1 MARRADGM
9 TLKIVVT
16 GPFAAGKTTF
26 IETISEITVLSTE
39 RDVSDHTRSI
49 KGRTTVA
56 MDFGRITVADDLA
69 LYLFGTPGQERFDFM
84 WEILAEGMLG
94 FVLMVDQSRQE
105 SIDEAKKILD
115 FFRRIADVPFVV
127 AVNKIVDDELTAIT
141 AIRDALEAPEDMAVL
156 VCDARD
162 RGDVKDILISLL
174 QAVLGRIRERQ
185 RTQAMAAGGGA

>member
-1 MARRADGM
+1 MAPRSDGM

-39 RDVSDHTRSI
+39 RDVTDHTRSV

-69 LYLFGTPGQERFDFM
+69 LYLFGTPGQDRFDFM

-94 FVLMVDQSRQE
+94 FVLMVDVSRPE
-105 SIDEAKKILD
+105 SLREAHQILS

-127 AVNKIVDDELTAIT
+127 AVNKVDDDP
-141 AIRDALEAPEDMAVL
+141 DAALAEVRAALDAPDDLAML
-156 VCDARD
+156 VCDARE
-162 RGDVKDILISLL
+162 RGEVKDVLVALL
-174 QAVLGRIRERQ
+174 QTVLTRIRERQ
-185 RTQAMAAGGGA
+185 HAHALATGGGA